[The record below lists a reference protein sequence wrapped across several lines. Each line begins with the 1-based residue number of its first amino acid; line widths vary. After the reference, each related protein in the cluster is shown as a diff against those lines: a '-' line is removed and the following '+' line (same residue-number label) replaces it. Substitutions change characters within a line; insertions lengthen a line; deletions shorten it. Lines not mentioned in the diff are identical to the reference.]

1 MEKILF
7 LGIAKSK
14 GRVRATET
22 IHTNK
27 VILEIDCL
35 AVMRAMILLSNQPK
49 RYSKIRNIIIFAGWQ
64 SGHAATCKAVYAGS
78 IPASASK

>member
-7 LGIAKSK
+7 LGIAKSE

-35 AVMRAMILLSNQPK
+35 AVMQGDDLVGVINQK
-49 RYSKIRNIIIFAGWQ
+49 DIVKLGI
-64 SGHAATCKAVYAGS
+64 
-78 IPASASK
+78 